1 VTAAW
6 QRSDDVTFL
15 CSGVDKSVDHSNQRL
30 GVAVVTG
37 GSAGLGLV
45 IADVLLAA
53 RYDVI
58 ILGRDADRLA
68 GAGRRLTKTAR
79 TAGVRVQEMLADV
92 TDEASVAAVFAKVQ
106 SDFGRLDVLVNGVGK
121 SDRGRTDSLTRQRL
135 IELMDANVS
144 SALLCSQAALPM
156 LKDSGG
162 VVVNIGSLA
171 SKVGARYLGGYCA
184 AKHAL
189 AGLTQQ
195 MRLEWREYGVHVAL
209 VSPGPIQ
216 RADAGQRYA
225 HTGGDAPPSAQQ
237 PGGGAKLRGL
247 PPERVARSVLR
258 CIRQRRGDI
267 MLPGH
272 LRGLVA
278 VGHLFPALGDWLI
291 RKFTSSSDK
300 R

>member
-1 VTAAW
+1 M
-6 QRSDDVTFL
+6 
-15 CSGVDKSVDHSNQRL
+15 
-30 GVAVVTG
+30 VTG

-45 IADVLLAA
+45 IAETLLGA

-58 ILGRDADRLA
+58 ILGRDAERLA
-68 GAGRRLTKTAR
+68 DAGQRLAPTAR
-79 TAGVRVQEMLADV
+79 AAGVRVQERVADV
-92 TDEASVAAVFAKVQ
+92 TCEASVAAAFATVQ
-106 SDFGRLDVLVNGVGK
+106 ADFGRLNVLVNCVGQ
-121 SDRGRTDSLTRQRL
+121 SDRGRTESLSRERL
-135 IELMDANVS
+135 IELVDANVT
-144 SALLCSQAALPM
+144 SALVCSQAALPM
-156 LKDSGG
+156 LKDTRG
-162 VVVNIGSLA
+162 VIVNIGSLA

-216 RADAGQRYA
+216 RADAGVRYA
-225 HTGGDAPPSAQQ
+225 HTGGDAPASAQR

-247 PPERVARSVLR
+247 PPQRVAHSVLQ
-258 CIRQRRGDI
+258 CIRQRRGDLI
-267 MLPGH
+267 LPGH

-278 VGHLFPALGDWLI
+278 IGHAFPALGDWLI
-291 RKFTSSSDK
+291 RKFTSGSDK

>member
-1 VTAAW
+1 MRGNNCIITTYLF
-6 QRSDDVTFL
+6 QL
-15 CSGVDKSVDHSNQRL
+15 VDHSNYRL

-58 ILGRDADRLA
+58 IVGRDLDRLA
-68 GAGRRLTKTAR
+68 EAGRRLTRTAR
-79 TAGVRVQEMLADV
+79 TAGVRSQEMVADV
-92 TDEASVAAVFAKVQ
+92 TSEASVAAVFAKVRG
-106 SDFGRLDVLVNGVGK
+106 DFGRLDVLVNCVGQ
-121 SDRGRTDSLTRQRL
+121 SDRGRSESITRQRL
-135 IELMDANVS
+135 IELCDANVT
-144 SALLCSQAALPM
+144 SALVCSQAALPM
-156 LKDSGG
+156 LKESGG

-195 MRLEWREYGVHVAL
+195 MRLEWREYGVHVGL

-216 RADAGQRYA
+216 RPDAGQRYA
-225 HTGGDAPPSAQQ
+225 HSGADAPQSAQQ

-247 PPERVARSVLR
+247 PPERVARAVLQ
-258 CIRQRRGDI
+258 CIRQRRADI
-267 MLPGH
+267 ILPSH
-272 LRGLVA
+272 LRALVA
-278 VGHLFPALGDWLI
+278 VGHAFPALGDWLI
-291 RKFTSSSDK
+291 RKFTSSSNK
-300 R
+300 S